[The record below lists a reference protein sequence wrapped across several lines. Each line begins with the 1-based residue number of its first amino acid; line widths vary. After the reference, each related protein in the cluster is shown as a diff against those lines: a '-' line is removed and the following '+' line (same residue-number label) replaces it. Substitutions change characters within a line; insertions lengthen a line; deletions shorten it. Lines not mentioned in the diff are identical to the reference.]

1 MRKPD
6 DVQKFALWSLVL
18 MAAFA
23 LVLGWLVTSR
33 IEQIYINGAVRTAQ
47 AIASAGIAGEFV
59 GVDSKSGLSRAERE
73 SFDTI
78 VSENL
83 SHADIF
89 AVKLWN
95 ADGVLLYSSDSSDQ
109 IGRSFSGDFEVSAAL
124 GGETVTEVVRDADD
138 ENANQ
143 FAHEGQFVE
152 VYAPIIDARSGDT
165 IGIFEV
171 YQSYA
176 PILTEMRTTNMIV
189 WAAILAGTSLAY
201 LIQIGMVR
209 ALADKLSA
217 TEAQVGSIN
226 ARLETSLQDL
236 EDYSLGTLQALVSA
250 VDAKDSY
257 TASHSLSVT
266 DYSVAIGR
274 RLHLSAEELQ
284 DLERASLLHDVG
296 KIGIP
301 ESVLLKPAR
310 LTAEEFEHVKQHSES
325 GAQIIESI
333 PFLRALVPVV
343 RHHHEHWNGGGY
355 PAGLEGEKIPRLAR
369 ILTVADAFDAMT
381 SDRPYRPGMRLAAAR
396 QEISRFR
403 GIQFDPEVVDA
414 LFEALDAE
422 EIIVALWHHGMR
434 PEAPQSQSA

>member
-1 MRKPD
+1 M
-6 DVQKFALWSLVL
+6 S
-18 MAAFA
+18 AFA
-23 LVLGWLVTSR
+23 LVVGWLVTSHMSLFVQTR
-33 IEQIYINGAVRTAQ
+33 EDHLMTWVTILVLTAVVYLAQ
-47 AIASAGIAGEFV
+47 
-59 GVDSKSGLSRAERE
+59 L
-73 SFDTI
+73 
-78 VSENL
+78 
-83 SHADIF
+83 
-89 AVKLWN
+89 
-95 ADGVLLYSSDSSDQ
+95 
-109 IGRSFSGDFEVSAAL
+109 
-124 GGETVTEVVRDADD
+124 
-138 ENANQ
+138 
-143 FAHEGQFVE
+143 
-152 VYAPIIDARSGDT
+152 
-165 IGIFEV
+165 
-171 YQSYA
+171 
-176 PILTEMRTTNMIV
+176 
-189 WAAILAGTSLAY
+189 
-201 LIQIGMVR
+201 GMVR
-209 ALADKLSA
+209 ALANRLSV

-274 RLHLSAEELQ
+274 RLRLPAEELQ

-310 LTAEEFEHVKQHSES
+310 LTADEFEHVKQHSES

-355 PAGLEGEKIPRLAR
+355 PSGLEREGIPRLAR
-369 ILTVADAFDAMT
+369 ILAVADAFDAMT

-396 QEISRFR
+396 QEMSRFR
-403 GIQFDPEVVDA
+403 GIQFDPVVVDA

-434 PEAPQSQSA
+434 PEVPQSQSA

>member
-1 MRKPD
+1 MRKLGT
-6 DVQKFALWSLVL
+6 VQLFALRSLIIMTVL
-18 MAAFA
+18 A
-23 LVLGWLVTSR
+23 LALGWLVTSR
-33 IEQIYINGAVRTAQ
+33 IEHIYVDGTVRTAR
-47 AIASAGIAGEFV
+47 AIAAANLAGEFV
-59 GVDSKSGLSRAERE
+59 AVDRSTGLSESQRAR
-73 SFDTI
+73 FDSI
-78 VSENL
+78 VSEDL
-83 SHADIF
+83 SRVDVF

-95 ADGVLLYSSDSSDQ
+95 TDGILMYSTDRADD
-109 IGRSFSGDFEVSAAL
+109 IGRSFAGDSELTKAL
-124 GGETVTEVVRDADD
+124 VGETETEIVRDADE
-138 ENANQ
+138 ENENQ
-143 FAHEGQFVE
+143 FSSVGQFIE
-152 VYAPIIDARSGDT
+152 VYAPVIDPDT
-165 IGIFEV
+165 DEIVGVFEV

-176 PILTEMRTTNMIV
+176 PILAEMRETNLVV
-189 WAAILAGTSLAY
+189 WGTIFLGTLLAY
-201 LIQIGMVR
+201 LIQIRMVR
-209 ALADKLSA
+209 ALADRLQAS
-217 TEAQVGSIN
+217 EAQVGTIN
-226 ARLETSLQDL
+226 DRLETSLQDL

-266 DYSVAIGR
+266 DYAVAIGR
-274 RLHLSAEELQ
+274 RMHLPPEQLT

-333 PFLRALVPVV
+333 PFLRTLVPVV

-355 PAGLEGEKIPRLAR
+355 PAGLERESIPRLAR
-369 ILTVADAFDAMT
+369 ILAVADAFDAMT

-396 QEISRFR
+396 QEMSRFR

-422 EIIVALWHHGMR
+422 EIIVALWHHGVR
-434 PEAPQSQSA
+434 PETVHSQSA

>member
-1 MRKPD
+1 MRKLGT
-6 DVQKFALWSLVL
+6 VQIFALRSLIIMTVL
-18 MAAFA
+18 A
-23 LVLGWLVTSR
+23 LALGWLVTAR
-33 IEQIYINGAVRTAQ
+33 IERIYLEETVRTAR
-47 AIASAGIAGEFV
+47 AIASADLSGEFV
-59 GVDSKSGLSRAERE
+59 AADRSTGLSAAQRAR
-73 SFDTI
+73 FDSI
-78 VSENL
+78 VSEDL
-83 SHADIF
+83 SHVDIF

-95 ADGVLLYSSDSSDQ
+95 TDGILMYSTDRADD
-109 IGRSFSGDFEVSAAL
+109 IGRSFAGDPELSAAL
-124 GGETVTEVVRDADD
+124 AGETETEIVRDADE

-143 FAHEGQFVE
+143 FSSVGQFIE
-152 VYAPIIDARSGDT
+152 VYAPVIDPDT
-165 IGIFEV
+165 DEIVGVFEV

-176 PILTEMRTTNMIV
+176 PILAEMRNTNLIV
-189 WAAILAGTSLAY
+189 WGTILLGTLVAY

-209 ALADKLSA
+209 TLADRLQAS
-217 TEAQVGSIN
+217 EAQVGTIN
-226 ARLETSLQDL
+226 DRLETSLQDL

-266 DYSVAIGR
+266 DYAVAIGR
-274 RLHLSAEELQ
+274 RMHLAAAELT

-333 PFLRALVPVV
+333 PFLRTLVPVV

-355 PAGLEGEKIPRLAR
+355 PAGLERESIPRLSR
-369 ILTVADAFDAMT
+369 ILAVADAFDAMT

-396 QEISRFR
+396 QEMSRFR

-422 EIIVALWHHGMR
+422 EIIVALWHHGVR
-434 PEAPQSQSA
+434 PEPVQSQSA

>member
-1 MRKPD
+1 MTLL
-6 DVQKFALWSLVL
+6 AL
-18 MAAFA
+18 A
-23 LVLGWLVTSR
+23 LGWLVTSR
-33 IEQIYINGAVRTAQ
+33 IEHIYVDGTVRTAR
-47 AIASAGIAGEFV
+47 AIAAANLAGEFV
-59 GVDSKSGLSRAERE
+59 ATDRSTGLSESQRAN
-73 SFDTI
+73 FDSI
-78 VSENL
+78 VSEDL
-83 SHADIF
+83 SRVDVF

-95 ADGVLLYSSDSSDQ
+95 TDGILMYSTDRADD
-109 IGRSFSGDFEVSAAL
+109 IGRSFAGDSELTKAL
-124 GGETVTEVVRDADD
+124 AGQTVTEIVRNADE
-138 ENANQ
+138 ENENQ
-143 FAHEGQFVE
+143 FSDVGQFIE
-152 VYAPIIDARSGDT
+152 VYAPVVDSDT
-165 IGIFEV
+165 DEIVGVFEV

-176 PILTEMRTTNMIV
+176 PILAEMRETNLVV
-189 WAAILAGTSLAY
+189 WGTILIGTLLAY

-209 ALADKLSA
+209 ALADRLQAS
-217 TEAQVGSIN
+217 EAQVGTIN
-226 ARLETSLQDL
+226 DRLETSLQDL

-274 RLHLSAEELQ
+274 RMRLSSQELT

-333 PFLRALVPVV
+333 PFLRTLVPVV

-355 PAGLEGEKIPRLAR
+355 PAGLERESIPRLAR
-369 ILTVADAFDAMT
+369 ILAVADAFDAMT

-396 QEISRFR
+396 QEMSRFR

-434 PEAPQSQSA
+434 PEPVQSQSA